1 MVKGDSD
8 VRLFFRLLGF
18 LLSLVWKAF
27 FFSKHVLT
35 FLICTNLTDSNERFL
50 DFGTSKT
57 TITA

>member
-8 VRLFFRLLGF
+8 VRLFSDFWD

-27 FFSKHVLT
+27 FYFFRNTMLT

-50 DFGTSKT
+50 EFGT
-57 TITA
+57 A